1 LTIENTVGSE
11 MKKMKMVLRVL
22 CIAAA
27 SSSCQA
33 AWLEIGA
40 NETGTFYVDPPTIQ
54 RSGDIV
60 KMWYLV
66 DFKSTQVDTN
76 TKSFLSSK
84 DQSEYDCKQ
93 ERSRSLYYNNYSE
106 KMGSGKIIFTLKDA
120 LQWRPTGSGTIAAA
134 LLKIACSKK

>member
-1 LTIENTVGSE
+1 
-11 MKKMKMVLRVL
+11 MKKIWLTL
-22 CIAAA
+22 YLAAA
-27 SSSCQA
+27 SSASQA

-93 ERSRSLYYNNYSE
+93 ERTRTLYYNNYSE
-106 KMGSGKIIFTLKDA
+106 KMGSGTIIFTLKDP
-120 LQWRPTGSGTIAAA
+120 LQWRPAGTGTIAAA

>member
-1 LTIENTVGSE
+1 
-11 MKKMKMVLRVL
+11 MKKIWLTL
-22 CIAAA
+22 YLAAA
-27 SSSCQA
+27 SSASQA